1 MRVTVAHV
9 DPNVVAVLELVA
21 DSSRRLDPRAILAQ
35 HALVRTGSWSR
46 VHRVASGQGYGKT
59 LPREGCRSCFSRA
72 AWQGCWAG
80 LLGRPLRTKAGYGA
94 PLE

>member
-9 DPNVVAVLELVA
+9 DPHVVAVLELVA

-35 HALVRTGSWSR
+35 HALARTGSWSR
-46 VHRVASGQGYGKT
+46 VHRVASGQGLDVASGR
-59 LPREGCRSCFSRA
+59 LQIMLQ
-72 AWQGCWAG
+72 QGCWAG
-80 LLGRPLRTKAGYGA
+80 QLGRPLRTKAGYSA